1 MLALLKAE
9 IPDGSGW
16 VYEPKWDGFRV
27 VAHREGGNVELVS
40 RGARSMTRYFPE
52 LIEPIRKLPGDG
64 LVMDGEV
71 VVVGAYG
78 LDFDAL
84 LQRVHPAASRI
95 RLLSETTPA
104 LYIAFDLLA
113 DRSDDLRPLPLE
125 VRRGRLERVLA
136 DAEPPV
142 YLTPYTRDRA
152 LATDWFERFEGAG
165 LDGLIAKEWTQPYL
179 AGKRGWIKVKH
190 ERTADCVVIG
200 FRWSNDGKSLGSL
213 LLGLYGADGELN
225 YVGHTSSF
233 SAAERRKLLELLL
246 PMRKPDTIPRGRAP
260 GGPSRWSRGRET
272 AWESLRPELVCEVAY
287 DKLQSGERF
296 RHATTFL
303 RWRPDRSPRECT
315 FDQIESAAQVD
326 VAAIFAGR

>member
-1 MLALLKAE
+1 
-9 IPDGSGW
+9 
-16 VYEPKWDGFRV
+16 
-27 VAHREGGNVELVS
+27 
-40 RGARSMTRYFPE
+40 MTRYFPE